1 MNLFLTEE
9 GVLKMGYYGL
19 ATQAEC
25 YFIKKTECDGLRS
38 FAPEVFEGKYEME
51 SDVWSLGIALI
62 EMMGMTPYDG
72 CGKNDLPTV
81 RRISDLPFDIGIIR
95 SSDLI
100 YFLQNCFEMKKSERR
115 SVKELMNVSVMR

>member
-1 MNLFLTEE
+1 
-9 GVLKMGYYGL
+9 
-19 ATQAEC
+19 
-25 YFIKKTECDGLRS
+25 
-38 FAPEVFEGKYEME
+38 
-51 SDVWSLGIALI
+51 
-62 EMMGMTPYDG
+62 MMGMTPYDG

-81 RRISDLPFDIGIIR
+81 RRISDLPFDIGVIR